1 MTATSYTDASGLDPS
16 TTSTAAGHMSPGMA
30 AMQVPALAAIV
41 GTPPAVI
48 PVAGAICNTNTD
60 HGDR

>member
-1 MTATSYTDASGLDPS
+1 
-16 TTSTAAGHMSPGMA
+16 MSPGMA

-41 GTPPAVI
+41 GMPTAVVPA
-48 PVAGAICNTNTD
+48 AAAIRNANTD